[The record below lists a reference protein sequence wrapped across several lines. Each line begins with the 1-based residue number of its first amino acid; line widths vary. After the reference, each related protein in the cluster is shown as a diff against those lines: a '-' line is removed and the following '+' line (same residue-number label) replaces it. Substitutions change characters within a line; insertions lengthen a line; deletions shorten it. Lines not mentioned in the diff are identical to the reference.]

1 MSKGQRPATGIW
13 TGALAGALGG
23 VPLLPLWALLPRGKS
38 ETNELQTGYFADLTP
53 LHRRSWWLI
62 IAYLDLLFVISF
74 IDFGANTAGQTIF
87 RGFLLGMLVFLVASG
102 LSLIFG
108 LLDVLNFAQGAF
120 LLVGAYVGYRT
131 YETVDVSGDLRFLV
145 AITAAVGFVALLGFL
160 IEQRLIRP
168 LYERPIFQIVLT
180 FGLASIFLDLVERQY
195 GADPK
200 QPIDPPA
207 FLNGK
212 FVLFGQSL
220 NVYRLFIIG
229 LGLLMMIGV
238 YLLLNRTR
246 IGIIIRAGVQ
256 DSEMVQALG
265 INVRMVFTLVFVLGS
280 ALAALG
286 GIAIVPYQGATLEM
300 GNQFLILAIVV
311 VVIGGMGSYEGTA
324 IASVIVGLT
333 RAVAEQ
339 LSINH
344 FDAPVLAET
353 SVLILMIVVLLVQPS
368 GLFGR
373 EES

>member
-1 MSKGQRPATGIW
+1 MQR
-13 TGALAGALGG
+13 
-23 VPLLPLWALLPRGKS
+23 
-38 ETNELQTGYFADLTP
+38 YFENLTP
-53 LHRRSWWLI
+53 QHRRSWMLVI
-62 IAYLDLLFVISF
+62 GYVAVLLAVSLA
-74 IDFGANTAGQTIF
+74 DFGYNTAGQTVF
-87 RGFLLGMLVFLVASG
+87 RGILLGMLVFLVASG

-120 LLVGAYVGYRT
+120 LLIGAYVGYQT
-131 YETVDVSGDLRFLV
+131 YEAVDLSGELRFLV
-145 AITAAVGFVALLGFL
+145 AIGSAVLVVSAIGAFVEAF
-160 IEQRLIRP
+160 LIRP
-168 LYERPIFQIVLT
+168 LYKRPIFQIVLT
-180 FGLASIFLDLVERQY
+180 FGLAAIFLDLVERYY
-195 GADPK
+195 GPDPN
-200 QPIDPPA
+200 QPLDPPPA
-207 FLNGK
+207 LDEK

-220 NVYRLFIIG
+220 STYRLFIIF
-229 LGLLMMIGV
+229 LGLAMMIGV
-238 YLLLNRTR
+238 FILLNRTR

-265 INVRMVFTLVFVLGS
+265 INVRRVFTLVFVLGA

-324 IASVIVGLT
+324 IASIVVGLT

-339 LSINH
+339 LSLKH

-353 SVLILMIVVLLVQPS
+353 SILLLMIAVLLIQPS

-373 EES
+373 EEA